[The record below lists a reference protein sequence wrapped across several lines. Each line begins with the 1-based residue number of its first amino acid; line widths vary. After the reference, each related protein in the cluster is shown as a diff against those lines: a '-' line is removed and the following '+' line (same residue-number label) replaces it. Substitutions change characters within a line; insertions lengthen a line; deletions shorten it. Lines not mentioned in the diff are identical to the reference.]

1 MKRFRL
7 ATSQLR
13 YGSCFHG
20 QGTFRWERLIGACML
35 VFGLQGCLVGP
46 DFQKPDTVIPPSWDV
61 MTEHGDASRLPV
73 SMDEVPEVS
82 WWRSF
87 QNEELNGLI
96 EQALERNHDMRQA
109 GFRVLEARALAK
121 GAGAGLYPNV
131 SVDGAYTRIRRSE
144 SILVAPTS
152 GAPQGFAPPGANFD
166 IWNSAIDLRWELD
179 LWGRIRRSQEAFSA
193 EAFASEM
200 DRRGIV
206 LSLISDVGQAYFR
219 LRELDEQLEIAEHN
233 LLLQQDS
240 LSLIRNRAHAGLI
253 SDLDVKRAEILVAQT
268 AAQIPEL
275 RRQRGVQRHQLELLT
290 GASPNTLTLAPK
302 PLRTAVVQPIIPIG
316 LPADLLQRRPDIVEV
331 EETLIAANARIG
343 EARAYFFPTVA
354 LTGTGGFQTSE
365 FDQWFKWGSRNL
377 SIGPSVTL
385 PIFEG
390 YTNIA
395 RLEVAELRY
404 QQLLEQYQQTIL
416 NAFREVADVLVA
428 LQTRE
433 EQITQQRRQ
442 VQSAQDAR
450 ELADIR
456 YRKGL
461 VTYLDV
467 LDAQRTVLEAELAL
481 VQTERARLT
490 DMVSLFKAVGGGWQ
504 NEQFAQAHRRSEP
517 IQARRIRLES
527 SE

>member
-1 MKRFRL
+1 M
-7 ATSQLR
+7 AQLFTPHNPGLPMR
-13 YGSCFHG
+13 
-20 QGTFRWERLIGACML
+20 GTLPFKWLILGVVMVA
-35 VFGLQGCLVGP
+35 FGLQGCLVG
-46 DFQKPDTVIPPSWDV
+46 DDYHKPDPSGPANWDV
-61 MTEHGDASRLPV
+61 MTLNGDASHLPV
-73 SMDEVPEVS
+73 SMVDVPEVS
-82 WWRSF
+82 WWHAF

-96 EQALERNHDMRQA
+96 EQALEQNHDMRQA
-109 GFRVLEARALAK
+109 GFRVMEARALAQ

-131 SVDGAYTRIRRSE
+131 SVDGAYTRVRRSE
-144 SILVAPTS
+144 TILVAPTS

-206 LSLISDVGQAYFR
+206 LSLISEVGQSYFR
-219 LRELDEQLEIAEHN
+219 LRELDEQLEIAERN

-240 LSLIRNRAHAGLI
+240 LSLIRNRAQAGLI

-275 RRQRGVQRHQLELLT
+275 RRQRAIQRHQLELLT
-290 GASPNTLTLAPK
+290 GGSPNSLTLSPK
-302 PLRTAVVQPIIPIG
+302 PLRSIVVQPIIPIG
-316 LPADLLQRRPDIVEV
+316 LPAELLQRRPDILEV
-331 EETLIAANARIG
+331 EETLKAANARIG

-354 LTGTGGFQTSE
+354 LTGAGGFQTSE
-365 FDQWFKWGSRNL
+365 FNQWFKWGSRNL

-395 RLEVAELRY
+395 RLEVAESRY
-404 QQLLEQYQQTIL
+404 QQLLEQYRQTIL
-416 NAFREVADVLVA
+416 NAFREVADLLVA

-433 EQITQQRRQ
+433 EQMTHQRRQ
-442 VQSAQDAR
+442 VQAAQDAR
-450 ELADIR
+450 DLADIR

-481 VQTERARLT
+481 VQTERVRLT
-490 DMVSLFKAVGGGWQ
+490 DMVALFKAVGGGW
-504 NEQFAQAHRRSEP
+504 EP
-517 IQARRIRLES
+517 EHPVHLTSQP
-527 SE
+527 